1 MKKLRFFAVAAA
13 IFVMYSCGQGTDV
26 VDSGIYQG
34 TVDKV
39 EADKSEIYVETA
51 DGKRLELYFT
61 DSTTLTKNGAEVPFA
76 ELAEGKKVEVEVEKT
91 GQRLDPVAVRILE

>member
-1 MKKLRFFAVAAA
+1 MKKIKLIALAACM
-13 IFVMYSCGQGTDV
+13 FVLYACGQKTDV
-26 VDSGIYQG
+26 VDSGTYQG

-39 EADKSEIYVETA
+39 EADKSEIYVKTA

-61 DSTTLTKNGAEVPFA
+61 DSTTLTKNGAEASFN
-76 ELAEGKKVEVEVEKT
+76 ELSKGKKVEVEVKKT